1 MFNPTTLVGFHTI
14 ISFIAIFAGIFVV
27 ARVLAGSLLALW
39 TEMFLAT
46 AVVTSAT
53 GFLFPFHQ
61 LLPSHIVGGIAL
73 VVLAVTLLA
82 QYVFHFA
89 GPWRAIYAVGL
100 VASLYLLVFVL
111 IAQGFNKIGALNRL
125 APTQSEPPFAIA
137 QVILLAVMVWVGFRA
152 LRAFHPGG
160 WVARP

>member
-14 ISFIAIFAGIFVV
+14 LSFVAIFAGLFVI
-27 ARVLAGSLLALW
+27 ARVTAGALPPLW
-39 TEMFLAT
+39 TEVFLVT
-46 AVVTSAT
+46 AVITSAT

-61 LLPSHIVGGIAL
+61 LSPSHVVGAIAL
-73 VVLAVTLLA
+73 VVLAATLLA

-89 GPWRAIYAVGL
+89 GPWRTVYAVGM
-100 VASLYLLVFVL
+100 VASLYLLLFVL
-111 IAQGFNKIGALNRL
+111 IAQAFNKIGALNRL

-137 QVILLAVMVWVGFRA
+137 QVILLAIMVWVGFRA
-152 LRAFHPGG
+152 VRAFHPGG

>member
-1 MFNPTTLVGFHTI
+1 MFNPLTLVGFHTI
-14 ISFIAIFAGIFVV
+14 VSFVAIVAGLLVV
-27 ARVLAGSLLALW
+27 ARVLAGSLPALL
-39 TEMFLAT
+39 TEVFLAT
-46 AVVTSAT
+46 AVITSAT

-61 LLPSHIVGGIAL
+61 VLPSHVVGAVAL
-73 VVLAVTLLA
+73 VVLAATLLA

-89 GPWRAIYAVGL
+89 GPWRAIYVVGL
-100 VASLYLLVFVL
+100 VASLYLLLFVL
-111 IAQGFNKIGALNRL
+111 IAQGFNKIDLLHRL

-137 QVILLAVMVWVGFRA
+137 QVILLAVTVWIGLRA

>member
-14 ISFIAIFAGIFVV
+14 IRFVAIVAGIFVV
-27 ARVLAGSLLALW
+27 ARMLAGSLPALW
-39 TEMFLAT
+39 TEIFLAT
-46 AVVTSAT
+46 AVIASAT

-61 LLPSHIVGGIAL
+61 LLPSHIVGAVAL

-89 GPWRAIYAVGL
+89 GPWRAVYAAGL

-111 IAQGFNKIGALNRL
+111 IVQGFNKIGVLNRL